1 MEAETVVILITMV
14 GSILGSTLTTIHM
27 LLNRMDRLEDKFE
40 QRFGSVDGEFK
51 TVHGEFKTVHGEFKQ
66 VRQEIAG
73 VGERL
78 ARVEDHLIG
87 PESFSPRPLPPPPA
101 EPDDGERQTG

>member
-40 QRFGSVDGEFK
+40 QRFRSVHEEFK
-51 TVHGEFKTVHGEFKQ
+51 TVHEEFKQ

-78 ARVEDHLIG
+78 ARVEGHLMG
-87 PESFSPRPLPPPPA
+87 PESFSPRPLPPP
-101 EPDDGERQTG
+101 EPNDGERQTG

>member
-40 QRFGSVDGEFK
+40 QRFK
-51 TVHGEFKTVHGEFKQ
+51 TVDGEFKTVHGEFKQ

-78 ARVEDHLIG
+78 ARVEGHLIG
-87 PESFSPRPLPPPPA
+87 PASFSPRPLPPPA

>member
-40 QRFGSVDGEFK
+40 QRFRSVD
-51 TVHGEFKTVHGEFKQ
+51 GEFKTVHGEFKQ

-78 ARVEDHLIG
+78 ARVEGHLMG
-87 PESFSPRPLPPPPA
+87 PESFSPRPLRPPPA